1 MLGEQLAFFEE
12 FCMVIL
18 IFKTLYRKHNK
29 SNISIKKQFIFV
41 GIFIAMLAIITSC
54 ANIGMPTGGP
64 KDVAPPKVLKSIP
77 KNYSTQF
84 KGKEI
89 EITFDEFVKFRDLN
103 SQLLISPP
111 LKNTPDIKIKG
122 KNIVIKINDTL
133 RENTTYTMFFGDA
146 IVDLNEEN
154 ILASYEFVFSTGTVL
169 DSLTMT
175 GRVLNAFTQK
185 PEKDIYVMLYD
196 KYDDSVPIKE
206 KPYYLAKTKEDGEF
220 VMNNLR
226 DMSYKVF
233 ALKDANNNLKF
244 DQPNEKIAFIDSL
257 VTARMKPVLLKKDS
271 LHKDTLKLDS
281 LNRAIVHDKNL
292 YIKDLNLFEEVDSV
306 QRVTKADYLH
316 KGQLIFTFR
325 FPVKDLEIIP
335 QFEAKKE
342 WKLEEMNA
350 TRDTLFYWLLDP
362 SMDSCKFIIKD
373 NNKTLDTVN
382 LKHRQKVTT
391 KKKSTVAPGVILSTN
406 ISGMFDFNNYIV
418 LTAPN
423 PIESINPKNILLIE
437 DKDSLHPKISFTDSL
452 HRRIMLNHKL
462 KQGINYK
469 LYVPDSI
476 IKDVFGMYNDSLGIP
491 FRVNNVEDIGNFI
504 INITLDSTSAPY
516 IVQLLSEKE
525 DIIEQHVI
533 TKGTTIK
540 YQYLKPGSYLLK
552 AIYDQNNNGKWD
564 TGKYIKHQQPE
575 KVIYFPDKITIR
587 ANWDVEEKWKL

>member
-89 EITFDEFVKFRDLN
+89 EITFDEFVKFKDLN

-122 KNIVIKINDTL
+122 KNIVVKINDTL

-292 YIKDLNLFEEVDSV
+292 FIKDLNLFEEVDSV

-335 QFEAKKE
+335 QFETKKE

-362 SMDSCKFIIKD
+362 SLDSAKFIIKD

-382 LKHRQKVTT
+382 LKHRQRVTT

-406 ISGMFDFNNYIV
+406 ISGMFDFYNYIV

-469 LYVPDSI
+469 LFVPDSI
-476 IKDVFGMYNDSLGIP
+476 VKDIFGMYNDSLGIP
-491 FRVNNVEDIGNFI
+491 FRTNNIEDVGNFI
-504 INITLDSTSAPY
+504 VNISIDSASVPC

-540 YQYLKPGSYLLK
+540 YQYLKPGNYLLK

-564 TGKYIKHQQPE
+564 TGKYLKHQQPE
-575 KVIYFPDKITIR
+575 KIIYFPDKITIR

>member
-1 MLGEQLAFFEE
+1 
-12 FCMVIL
+12 MVIL

-41 GIFIAMLAIITSC
+41 GIFIAIVAIITSC

-64 KDVAPPKVLKSIP
+64 KDVTPPKVLKSIP

-84 KGKEI
+84 KGNEI
-89 EITFDEFVKFRDLN
+89 EITFDEFIKFKDLN

-122 KNIVIKINDTL
+122 KNIVVKINDTL

-154 ILASYEFVFSTGTVL
+154 ILPSYEFVFSTGNVL

-175 GRVLNAFTQK
+175 GKVLNAFTQK

-257 VTARMKPVLLKKDS
+257 VTPRMKPILLKKDS

-281 LNRAIVHDKNL
+281 LNKAIVHDKNL
-292 YIKDLNLFEEVDSV
+292 YIKDLNLFEEVDST

-316 KGQLIFTFR
+316 KGELIFTFR

-335 QFEAKKE
+335 QFETKKE

-350 TRDTLFYWLLDP
+350 TKDTLYYWLLDP
-362 SMDSCKFIIKD
+362 MDSCKFIIKD

-382 LKHRQKVTT
+382 LKHRQRVTV
-391 KKKSTVAPGVILSTN
+391 KKKSTVAPGIILSTN
-406 ISGMFDFNNYIV
+406 INGMFDFYNYIV
-418 LTAPN
+418 ITAPN
-423 PIESINPKNILLIE
+423 PIETINPKNILLIE
-437 DKDSLHPKISFTDSL
+437 DKDTLHPKISFTDSL

-476 IKDVFGMYNDSLGIP
+476 VKDIFGMYNDSLGIP
-491 FRVNNVEDIGNFI
+491 FRTNNIEDVGNFI
-504 INITLDSTSAPY
+504 VNISIDSSSAPC
-516 IVQLLSEKE
+516 ILQLLSDKE
-525 DIIEQHVI
+525 DIIEQHII
-533 TKGTTIK
+533 TIGTTIK

-564 TGKYIKHQQPE
+564 TGKYLIHLQPE
-575 KVIYFPDKITIR
+575 KIIYFPDKITIR

>member
-1 MLGEQLAFFEE
+1 M
-12 FCMVIL
+12 
-18 IFKTLYRKHNK
+18 YRKQNK

-41 GIFIAMLAIITSC
+41 GIFIAIVAIITSC

-64 KDVAPPKVLKSIP
+64 KDVTPPKVLKSIP

-89 EITFDEFVKFRDLN
+89 EITFDEFIKFKDLN

-122 KNIVIKINDTL
+122 KNIVVKINDTL

-154 ILASYEFVFSTGTVL
+154 ILPSYEFVFSTGNVL

-175 GRVLNAFTQK
+175 GKVLNAFTQK

-257 VTARMKPVLLKKDS
+257 VTPRMKPILLKKDS

-281 LNRAIVHDKNL
+281 LNKAIVHDKNL
-292 YIKDLNLFEEVDSV
+292 YIKDLNLFEEVDST

-316 KGQLIFTFR
+316 KGELIFTFR

-335 QFEAKKE
+335 QFETKKE

-350 TRDTLFYWLLDP
+350 TKDTLYYWLLDP
-362 SMDSCKFIIKD
+362 MDSCKFIIKD

-382 LKHRQKVTT
+382 LKHRQRVTV
-391 KKKSTVAPGVILSTN
+391 KKKSTVAPSIILSTN
-406 ISGMFDFNNYIV
+406 INGMFDFYNYIV
-418 LTAPN
+418 ITAPN
-423 PIESINPKNILLIE
+423 PIETINPKNILLIE
-437 DKDSLHPKISFTDSL
+437 DKDTLHPKISFTDSL

-476 IKDVFGMYNDSLGIP
+476 VKDIFGMYNDSLGIP
-491 FRVNNVEDIGNFI
+491 FRTNNIEDVGNFI
-504 INITLDSTSAPY
+504 VNISIDSSSAPC
-516 IVQLLSEKE
+516 ILQLLSDKE
-525 DIIEQHVI
+525 DIIEQHII
-533 TKGTTIK
+533 TIGTTIK

-564 TGKYIKHQQPE
+564 TGKYLIHLQPE
-575 KVIYFPDKITIR
+575 KIIYFPDKITIR

>member
-89 EITFDEFVKFRDLN
+89 EITFDEFVKFKDLN

-122 KNIVIKINDTL
+122 KNIVVKINDTL

-292 YIKDLNLFEEVDSV
+292 FIKDLNLFEEVDSV

-335 QFEAKKE
+335 QFETKKE

-362 SMDSCKFIIKD
+362 SLDSAKFIIKD

-382 LKHRQKVTT
+382 LKHRQRVTT

-406 ISGMFDFNNYIV
+406 ISGMFDFYNYIV

-469 LYVPDSI
+469 LFVPDSI
-476 IKDVFGMYNDSLGIP
+476 VKDIFGMYNDSLGIP
-491 FRVNNVEDIGNFI
+491 FRTNNIEDVGNFI
-504 INITLDSTSAPY
+504 VNISIDSASVPC

-533 TKGTTIK
+533 TKGTTVK
-540 YQYLKPGSYLLK
+540 YQYLKPGNYLLK

-564 TGKYIKHQQPE
+564 TGKYLKHQQPE
-575 KVIYFPDKITIR
+575 KIIYFPDKITIR

>member
-292 YIKDLNLFEEVDSV
+292 YIKDLNLFEEIDST
-306 QRVTKADYLH
+306 QRVTKAEFVN
-316 KGQLIFTFR
+316 KGQILFTFR
-325 FPVKDLEIIP
+325 YPTKQLEIIP
-335 QFEAKKE
+335 QFETKKE

-469 LYVPDSI
+469 LFVPDSI
-476 IKDVFGMYNDSLGIP
+476 VKDIFGMYNDSLGIP
-491 FRVNNVEDIGNFI
+491 FRTNNIEDVGNFI
-504 INITLDSTSAPY
+504 VNISIDSASVPC

-540 YQYLKPGSYLLK
+540 YQYLKPGNYLLK

-564 TGKYIKHQQPE
+564 TGKYLKHQQPE
-575 KVIYFPDKITIR
+575 KIIYFPDKITIR

>member
-335 QFEAKKE
+335 QFEA
-342 WKLEEMNA
+342 
-350 TRDTLFYWLLDP
+350 
-362 SMDSCKFIIKD
+362 
-373 NNKTLDTVN
+373 
-382 LKHRQKVTT
+382 
-391 KKKSTVAPGVILSTN
+391 
-406 ISGMFDFNNYIV
+406 
-418 LTAPN
+418 
-423 PIESINPKNILLIE
+423 
-437 DKDSLHPKISFTDSL
+437 
-452 HRRIMLNHKL
+452 
-462 KQGINYK
+462 
-469 LYVPDSI
+469 
-476 IKDVFGMYNDSLGIP
+476 
-491 FRVNNVEDIGNFI
+491 
-504 INITLDSTSAPY
+504 
-516 IVQLLSEKE
+516 
-525 DIIEQHVI
+525 
-533 TKGTTIK
+533 
-540 YQYLKPGSYLLK
+540 
-552 AIYDQNNNGKWD
+552 
-564 TGKYIKHQQPE
+564 
-575 KVIYFPDKITIR
+575 
-587 ANWDVEEKWKL
+587 

>member
-281 LNRAIVHDKNL
+281 LNKAIVHDKNL

-335 QFEAKKE
+335 QFETKKE

-362 SMDSCKFIIKD
+362 SLDSAKFIIKD

-382 LKHRQKVTT
+382 LKHRQRVTT

-406 ISGMFDFNNYIV
+406 ISGMFDFYNYIV

-469 LYVPDSI
+469 LFVPDSI
-476 IKDVFGMYNDSLGIP
+476 VKDIFGMYNDSLGIP
-491 FRVNNVEDIGNFI
+491 FRTNNIEDVGNFI
-504 INITLDSTSAPY
+504 VNISIDSASVPC

-540 YQYLKPGSYLLK
+540 YQYLKPGNYLLK

-564 TGKYIKHQQPE
+564 TGKYLKHQQPE
-575 KVIYFPDKITIR
+575 KIIYFPDKITIR

>member
-575 KVIYFPDKITIR
+575 KLIYFPDKITIR

>member
-1 MLGEQLAFFEE
+1 
-12 FCMVIL
+12 MVIL
-18 IFKTLYRKHNK
+18 IFKTLYRKQNK

-41 GIFIAMLAIITSC
+41 GIFIAIVAIITSC

-64 KDVAPPKVLKSIP
+64 KDVTPPKVLKSIP

-89 EITFDEFVKFRDLN
+89 EITFDEFIKFKDLN

-122 KNIVIKINDTL
+122 KNIVVKINDTL

-154 ILASYEFVFSTGTVL
+154 ILPSYEFVFSTGNVL

-175 GRVLNAFTQK
+175 GKVLNAFTQK

-257 VTARMKPVLLKKDS
+257 VTPRMKPILLKKDS

-281 LNRAIVHDKNL
+281 LNKAIVHDKNL
-292 YIKDLNLFEEVDSV
+292 YIKDLNLFEEVDST

-335 QFEAKKE
+335 QFETKKE

-350 TRDTLFYWLLDP
+350 TKDTLYYWLLNP
-362 SMDSCKFIIKD
+362 MDSCKFIIKD

-382 LKHRQKVTT
+382 LKHRQRVTV
-391 KKKSTVAPGVILSTN
+391 KKKSTVAPGIILSTN
-406 ISGMFDFNNYIV
+406 INGMFDFYNYIV
-418 LTAPN
+418 ITAPN
-423 PIESINPKNILLIE
+423 PIETINPKNILLIE
-437 DKDSLHPKISFTDSL
+437 DKDTLHPKISFTDSL

-476 IKDVFGMYNDSLGIP
+476 VKDIFGMYNDSLGIP
-491 FRVNNVEDIGNFI
+491 FRTNNIEDVGNFI
-504 INITLDSTSAPY
+504 INISIDSSSIPC
-516 IVQLLSEKE
+516 IVQLLSDKE
-525 DIIEQHVI
+525 DIIEQHII
-533 TKGTTIK
+533 TKATTIK
-540 YQYLKPGSYLLK
+540 YQYLKPGS
-552 AIYDQNNNGKWD
+552 
-564 TGKYIKHQQPE
+564 
-575 KVIYFPDKITIR
+575 
-587 ANWDVEEKWKL
+587 